1 MRAPTSPIASLLASL
16 VLLAFVSAPA
26 FAQNSS
32 QNGAQRAPDK
42 GEQLSNKEQKNPRVE
57 QRTERIH
64 LEDQGSTVDELRIG
78 GQTRSITVQPVAA
91 TRDALAAQG
100 FGVLTEIDM
109 KATLK
114 AKLDQD
120 MENYLILGA
129 CNPPLA
135 HRAVSIDR
143 QIGLLLPCNVVVRT
157 DPADDARVLV
167 EAMDPQLLVQVTGDP
182 ALHEVADEVAG
193 KLRAAIETL
202 GPASA

>member
-1 MRAPTSPIASLLASL
+1 MSIAISTSL
-16 VLLAFVSAPA
+16 
-26 FAQNSS
+26 QSS
-32 QNGAQRAPDK
+32 FGDA
-42 GEQLSNKEQKNPRVE
+42 
-57 QRTERIH
+57 
-64 LEDQGSTVDELRIG
+64 
-78 GQTRSITVQPVAA
+78 VAR
-91 TRDALAAQG
+91 TRDALAGQG

-143 QIGLLLPCNVVVRT
+143 QIGLLLPCNVVLRT
-157 DPADDARVLV
+157 DPADDTRVLV
-167 EAMDPQLLVQVTGDP
+167 EAMNPQLLVQVTGES
-182 ALHEVADEVAG
+182 ALQDVADEVTA

-202 GPASA
+202 GSAAA